1 PEVALW
7 PVSGACCHPASS
19 RAHFTLLPA
28 MPPA

>member
-1 PEVALW
+1 LW
-7 PVSGACCHPASS
+7 PVSGACCHPAAS